1 MKKTFAVIA
10 LLAVFAAIQVV
21 APVFAADFIGAK
33 KCKMCHK
40 EQFAKWEGSSH
51 AKAHKVLPEE
61 SAKDKACL
69 KCHSVGKDDG
79 VGCEACHGA
88 GSEYKAMKVMKDP
101 EAAKAAGL
109 ADAKAACAKCHAGK
123 RPDGHA
129 ESKGVTYDSHFKK
142 IAHPKK

>member
-1 MKKTFAVIA
+1 MKKTFAIIA
-10 LLAVFAAIQVV
+10 LLAVFAAIQVA

-40 EQFAKWEGSSH
+40 DQFAKWDGGPH
-51 AKAHKVLPEE
+51 AKAKAKLPKEKAE
-61 SAKDKACL
+61 DKACL

-101 EAAKAAGL
+101 EAAKKAGL
-109 ADAKAACAKCHAGK
+109 KEGKDACKKCHAGE
-123 RPDGHA
+123 RPEGHA
-129 ESKGVTYDSHFKK
+129 AAKGITFDKDFKK
-142 IAHPKK
+142 IAHPKQ